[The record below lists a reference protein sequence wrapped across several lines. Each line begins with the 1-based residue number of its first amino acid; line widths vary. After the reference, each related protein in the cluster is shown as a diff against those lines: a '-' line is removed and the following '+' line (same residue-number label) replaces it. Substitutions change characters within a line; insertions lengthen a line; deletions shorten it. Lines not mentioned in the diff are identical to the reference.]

1 MSEEFPNWPDIDIES
16 RYDFPDDDNEK
27 VKELPKHMTKG
38 GPGDKSTGGNV
49 ITDSWFE
56 EPLKEFDSLGNK
68 KFSHIP
74 DLLKKGTIAQQA
86 KDKEIFFCDIPFTQ
100 LYMEIDGNYQPC
112 CFGKP
117 DGKHNILNTSMKEWM
132 VNSPA
137 LNGIRKEMVD
147 PNEKEFKNVNKYCV
161 RCVSDE
167 KRYGKSR
174 RTACM
179 KIHTNDSDFW
189 GKVDRSARM
198 FKASGLFDFDERI
211 IEVQLK
217 VYGSECNLDCY
228 MCTHQNSTIRQKVA
242 NEGVWN
248 DAVFGKLSEERKD
261 HFKWVTRDKT
271 NIIKEPDVRID
282 EHGDYV
288 IPKLKAQVKIK
299 NKQSMVDQ
307 TMELAP
313 YIRSIKIIGGEPLI
327 MKKHYELLDKLIAAD
342 QAKHIILKYQT
353 NLTETKGG
361 KHSIFDYIPKFKRV
375 SMVASVDGVG
385 KTIEYMRR
393 RCNWDKIKD
402 NLALCAKYDNVDA
415 DFNGLVSFLSVMR
428 FYEVIDWCM
437 TEGKDM
443 IDQVNWAMLESP
455 PLLRTNNL
463 PQKIKDDLIP
473 KYKGWPDIQEALRM
487 PAEEGLDIQEV
498 FDYLLDADK
507 YYEGTK
513 WELHLFDVF
522 PELKEHYIP
531 KDQRKK

>member
-1 MSEEFPNWPDIDIES
+1 MSEEYPNWPDTDIES
-16 RYDFPDDDNEK
+16 RYDFPDDDAK

-49 ITDSWFE
+49 NTDSWFV
-56 EPLKEFDSLGNK
+56 EPAKQFDSLGNK
-68 KFSHIP
+68 KFSYIP
-74 DLLKKGTIAQQA
+74 DILDKGTIAQQA

-117 DGKHNILNTSMKEWM
+117 DGKHNILNTSMREWM
-132 VNSPA
+132 VNSEA

-147 PNEKEFKNVNKYCV
+147 PNEKEYKNVNKYCT

-179 KIHTNDSDFW
+179 KIHTNDSEFW
-189 GKVDRSARM
+189 GKVNRSAKM

-248 DAVFGKLSEERKD
+248 DAVFGKLSEERLD

-271 NIIKEPDVRID
+271 NIIKEPDVILD

-288 IPKLKAQVKIK
+288 IPKLKAQVKIE
-299 NKQSMVDQ
+299 NKKSMVDQ
-307 TMELAP
+307 TLDMAP

-327 MKKHYELLDKLIAAD
+327 MKKHYELLDKLIESGH
-342 QAKHIILKYQT
+342 AKHIYLKYQT

-361 KHSIFDYIPKFKRV
+361 KHNIFDYIPKFKRV
-375 SMVASVDGVG
+375 SMVASVDGIG
-385 KTIEYMRR
+385 QTIEYMRR
-393 RCNWDKIKD
+393 RCDWEKIKD
-402 NLALCAKYDNVDA
+402 NLKLCAKYPNVDA

-437 TEGKDM
+437 TEGKDL

-455 PLLRTNNL
+455 PLLRANNL

-473 KYKGWPDIQEALRM
+473 KYEGWPDIQEALRM

-513 WELHLFDVF
+513 WEKHLFKVF
-522 PELKEHYIP
+522 PELEEYYIP
-531 KDQRKK
+531 KHQRNR